1 MQDADP
7 QAEQHYTEQEQH
19 DKCAA
24 DIFQGGHSIEMT
36 PVAALSGAAARAA
49 TEAIAAARQW
59 PNLAGVID
67 AEQIE
72 TIGSGK
78 FSAAY
83 VNWARTMH
91 MMHEH
96 APGWLPFAEPATDGG
111 LIHRSPAGC
120 YMMIGFR
127 NMHTQ
132 AQTPLT
138 PQAVMDNKNKAI
150 AYDSITARDITDT
163 HRRGLCQAAAMFFG
177 LAYELWAKDEVES
190 GYAKQER
197 ARAEAEAAKDNSA
210 EVLSQLEAVLAQL
223 EAQDPEK
230 AAQYRG
236 LVGEKSNRQIIAW
249 VTKALTKGAE

>member
-7 QAEQHYTEQEQH
+7 QAEQHYHEESMH
-19 DKCAA
+19 DHRPELHARW
-24 DIFQGGHSIEMT
+24 S
-36 PVAALSGAAARAA
+36 SGSSAPS
-49 TEAIAAARQW
+49 W

-67 AEQIE
+67 AEQVE

-78 FSAAY
+78 FQAAY
-83 VNWARTMH
+83 VNWSRTMH

-96 APGWLPFAEPATDGG
+96 APGWLPFAEPAADGG

-138 PQAVMDNKNKAI
+138 PQAVMDHKNKAI
-150 AYDSITARDITDT
+150 PYDGITARDITDT

-177 LAYELWAKDEVES
+177 LAYELWAKDEIES

-197 ARAEAEAAKDNSA
+197 KERAIDNSA
-210 EVLSQLEAVLAQL
+210 ETLSQLEAVLAQL
-223 EAQDPEK
+223 YNKDIELAEK
-230 AAQYRG
+230 YRG

-249 VTKALTKGAE
+249 VTKALTKAAE

>member
-1 MQDADP
+1 MQDNMQQPADAA
-7 QAEQHYTEQEQH
+7 AEQHYHEQQAH
-19 DKCAA
+19 DHDRAA
-24 DIFQGGHSIEMT
+24 DDQ
-36 PVAALSGAAARAA
+36 
-49 TEAIAAARQW
+49 QW
-59 PNLAGVID
+59 PNLAGIID

-78 FSAAY
+78 YQAAY

-91 MMHEH
+91 MMHTH

-132 AQTPLT
+132 ACTPLT
-138 PQAVMDNKNKAI
+138 PQAVMDHKNKAI
-150 AYDSITARDITDT
+150 PYDSITARDITDT

-177 LAYELWAKDEVES
+177 LAYELWAKDDVES

-197 ARAEAEAAKDNSA
+197 AKADAAATTQAKN
-210 EVLSQLEAVLAQL
+210 LIAVLEQKNPVRAGEYRNKLTAGEHSAQQIV
-223 EAQDPEK
+223 AWIS
-230 AAQYRG
+230 
-236 LVGEKSNRQIIAW
+236 GELKKYEESE
-249 VTKALTKGAE
+249 GAE